1 MSKHKINGREY
12 EDTILPDFERWGQV
26 VNKINYTFER
36 SQDQAHNIAVAL
48 KQAVEQGEA
57 LGYREGYKKGVQA
70 GIEQPKW
77 GG

>member
-1 MSKHKINGREY
+1 MSKQKINGREY
-12 EDTILPDFERWGQV
+12 TDTILPDFERWGQV

-57 LGYREGYKKGVQA
+57 IGYRRGYEEGYDKSFEEIA
-70 GIEQPKW
+70 
-77 GG
+77 